1 MEDKKI
7 MSLLVELHTQNP
19 NDMEFGA
26 AVRQLV
32 WDNIQQNSP
41 AY

>member
-1 MEDKKI
+1 MEDNKL
-7 MSLLVELHTQNP
+7 MTQLVELHTENP

-26 AVRQLV
+26 SVRKLV
-32 WDNIQQNSP
+32 WDYIQQNSP